1 MSGGSPIAPGA
12 LCLEPC
18 WVKKRKKETGQN
30 YYLST
35 AVLWHGQVGANGI
48 KKIMDEKHGLKTWM
62 KNTVLLLFVT
72 KQGWYSVKKWVG
84 WRYKCHV
91 RAGEIWNQAET
102 NPIQR
107 FPKFDGLSQPLSS
120 FEDVFRHFVMNLS
133 DFFWL
138 HSHFSV
144 HGRAHHSFPTSLAP
158 NKSLYLAS
166 TFSASP
172 HRGLRHSSQN
182 QKQIQITIWW
192 WDEVPCLLVFDDRR
206 TNGAQLD
213 LWAGQSAFWCSLV

>member
-1 MSGGSPIAPGA
+1 MSGGSHFAPGA

-18 WVKKRKKETGQN
+18 W
-30 YYLST
+30 
-35 AVLWHGQVGANGI
+35 H
-48 KKIMDEKHGLKTWM
+48 HGLLISWGKTWT

-91 RAGEIWNQAET
+91 RAGEIWFAARRNTTFPQIWWYSVLELKLKSRWKEIWNQAET

-107 FPKFDGLSQPLSS
+107 FPKFDGLSQPPSS

-192 WDEVPCLLVFDDRR
+192 WDEQPCLIWR
-206 TNGAQLD
+206 G
-213 LWAGQSAFWCSLV
+213 

>member
-1 MSGGSPIAPGA
+1 M
-12 LCLEPC
+12 
-18 WVKKRKKETGQN
+18 
-30 YYLST
+30 
-35 AVLWHGQVGANGI
+35 
-48 KKIMDEKHGLKTWM
+48 LKLKLKSRW
-62 KNTVLLLFVT
+62 K
-72 KQGWYSVKKWVG
+72 
-84 WRYKCHV
+84 
-91 RAGEIWNQAET
+91 EIWNQVET

-107 FPKFDGLSQPLSS
+107 FPKFDGLSQPPSS

-144 HGRAHHSFPTSLAP
+144 HGRAHHSFPTSLVP

-192 WDEVPCLLVFDDRR
+192 WDEVPCLPGRWEGWGCWQLETRGTLSVKHIEANSPNLDKVIFLENWWSFS
-206 TNGAQLD
+206 TTENLPPSSFKNNEKFESIEACLD
-213 LWAGQSAFWCSLV
+213 LIHPNRMLGIY

>member
-1 MSGGSPIAPGA
+1 MTLYA
-12 LCLEPC
+12 
-18 WVKKRKKETGQN
+18 
-30 YYLST
+30 
-35 AVLWHGQVGANGI
+35 
-48 KKIMDEKHGLKTWM
+48 
-62 KNTVLLLFVT
+62 

-107 FPKFDGLSQPLSS
+107 FPKFDGLSQPPSS

-144 HGRAHHSFPTSLAP
+144 HGRAHHSFPTSLVP
-158 NKSLYLAS
+158 NKSLYLGS

-192 WDEVPCLLVFDDRR
+192 WDEVPCLTTLVSPEYNIMILTMPRICKFFCP
-206 TNGAQLD
+206 QLLHKD
-213 LWAGQSAFWCSLV
+213 HPSHWNSFLILKSPPESILEFFAYSAIQPWRWSY

>member
-1 MSGGSPIAPGA
+1 MSGGSHFAPGA

-18 WVKKRKKETGQN
+18 W
-30 YYLST
+30 
-35 AVLWHGQVGANGI
+35 
-48 KKIMDEKHGLKTWM
+48 DHGLLISWGKTWT

-107 FPKFDGLSQPLSS
+107 FPKFDGLSQPPSS
-120 FEDVFRHFVMNLS
+120 FEDVFWHFVMNLS

-144 HGRAHHSFPTSLAP
+144 HGRVHQSFFPTGLVP
-158 NKSLYLAS
+158 NKSLNLAS

-192 WDEVPCLLVFDDRR
+192 YRR
-206 TNGAQLD
+206 AAHPGLIHP
-213 LWAGQSAFWCSLV
+213 

>member
-1 MSGGSPIAPGA
+1 MPFQGGRNLICSQKKYKVPQIWCYSMLA
-12 LCLEPC
+12 L
-18 WVKKRKKETGQN
+18 K
-30 YYLST
+30 
-35 AVLWHGQVGANGI
+35 
-48 KKIMDEKHGLKTWM
+48 LKSRW
-62 KNTVLLLFVT
+62 K
-72 KQGWYSVKKWVG
+72 
-84 WRYKCHV
+84 
-91 RAGEIWNQAET
+91 EIWNHVET
-102 NPIQR
+102 NSIQR
-107 FPKFDGLSQPLSS
+107 FPEFDGLRQPPSS

-144 HGRAHHSFPTSLAP
+144 HGRAHHSFPTILVP

-192 WDEVPCLLVFDDRR
+192 WDEVPCLGWSPPRPYGQPERKISVFF
-206 TNGAQLD
+206 TNVR
-213 LWAGQSAFWCSLV
+213 C

>member
-1 MSGGSPIAPGA
+1 M
-12 LCLEPC
+12 
-18 WVKKRKKETGQN
+18 
-30 YYLST
+30 
-35 AVLWHGQVGANGI
+35 
-48 KKIMDEKHGLKTWM
+48 
-62 KNTVLLLFVT
+62 T

-107 FPKFDGLSQPLSS
+107 FPKFDGLSQPPSS

-144 HGRAHHSFPTSLAP
+144 HGRAHHSFPTSLVP

-192 WDEVPCLLVFDDRR
+192 WDEVPCLVHLFSLHHLHQGDRDADSGRSRTAIFGSSYRWNVLVVVFS
-206 TNGAQLD
+206 TA
-213 LWAGQSAFWCSLV
+213 LWAML